1 MLIKKL
7 LSIIVASLLW
17 CNISLAQEFYPN
29 KELDIDEL
37 INFDLTK
44 YKFTDYKKIIG
55 SKVKSWNGDTQRIG
69 KGSKDWKA
77 INVKINNEPYELR
90 LNHLDTGG
98 INLFI
103 LIRGLSCEAAKS
115 IIPAKYIREE
125 NTLSYASD
133 FDELGKLYIEEFSF
147 DTNKNTRLI
156 SGCIAM
162 LDAYNQGDVE
172 DVTYTINLYPQ
183 DETDEPQVV
192 PLKMIRCKTVKYKN
206 KYKLD
211 SNNKI
216 TLNQAYT
223 PMPETNDVTLDYYIS
238 DSESQLLTKKFRVV
252 GNKTFRFDRDMIHTE
267 KRYKL
272 DKTKVDR
279 LFIYEDYKIDRIYGD
294 FYFNKREY
302 DKNHVSA
309 LTPNNEKE
317 LQYKGNCVKKDIKE
331 RAF

>member
-55 SKVKSWNGDTQRIG
+55 SKVKSWNGDTQQL
-69 KGSKDWKA
+69 SKNTKNWKA
-77 INVKINNEPYELR
+77 INVKINNKPYELS
-90 LNHLDTGG
+90 LNHLNNGG
-98 INLFI
+98 ISFHI

-115 IIPAKYIREE
+115 IIPGKYIREE
-125 NTLSYASD
+125 NVLNYTTD
-133 FDELGKLYIEEFSF
+133 FGKLGKLYTDKFSF

-162 LDAYNQGDVE
+162 LDANNQGSVE
-172 DVTYTINLYPQ
+172 DVTYAINLYPQ
-183 DETDEPQVV
+183 NEPNNSQVV
-192 PLKMIRCKTVKYKN
+192 PLKMIRCKVVQYKN

-216 TLNQAYT
+216 TLNYNYIT
-223 PMPETNDVTLDYYIS
+223 MPETVVIDYYIS
-238 DSESQLLTKKFRVV
+238 DSESQLLTKKFRRV

>member
-1 MLIKKL
+1 MKKL
-7 LSIIVASLLW
+7 LSIIVVSLLW

-55 SKVKSWNGDTQRIG
+55 SKVKSWNGDTQKLG
-69 KGSKDWKA
+69 LYTKDWKS
-77 INVKINNEPYELR
+77 INVKIYNEIYELQ
-90 LNHLDTGG
+90 LNHLKTGG
-98 INLFI
+98 IGFHI

-115 IIPAKYIREE
+115 IIPGKYIKEE
-125 NTLSYASD
+125 NTLSYTID
-133 FDELGKLYIEEFSF
+133 FDELGKLFSEKFSF

-162 LDAYNQGDVE
+162 LDANNQGSVE
-172 DVTYTINLYPQ
+172 DVSYTINLYPQ
-183 DETDEPQVV
+183 NMPNNPQIV
-192 PLKMIRCKTVKYKN
+192 PLKMIRCEVLQYKN

-211 SNNKI
+211 SNNKR
-216 TLNQAYT
+216 TLNYNYKV
-223 PMPETNDVTLDYYIS
+223 MPETVTMDYYIS
-238 DSESQLLTKKFRVV
+238 DTDGELLNRKFRKV
-252 GNKTFRFDRDMIHTE
+252 GSKAIRFDRDMIHTE

-272 DKTKVDR
+272 DKSKVNR
-279 LFIYEDYKIDRIYGD
+279 LFTYEEYKIDRIYGD

-302 DKNHVSA
+302 DKNHISE
-309 LTPNNEKE
+309 LTPNNEME
-317 LQYKGNCVKKDIKE
+317 LQYKGKCTKKDIKE